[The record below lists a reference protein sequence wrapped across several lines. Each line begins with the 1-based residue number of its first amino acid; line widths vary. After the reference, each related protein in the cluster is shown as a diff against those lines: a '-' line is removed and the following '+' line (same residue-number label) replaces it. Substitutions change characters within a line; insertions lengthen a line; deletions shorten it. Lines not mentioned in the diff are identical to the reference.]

1 MLPEAESINKDGSQ
15 DGLMEAA
22 NIPLQSKEEDQM
34 WKILKTDE
42 RYYLY
47 LRYNWYGIMIFATFS
62 SIPFMCNWISKNN
75 SRHKYR
81 KWKMEFSSSL
91 TMDLKLNENRALLP
105 KLKVILIWS
114 LRPRLRILTGG
125 SSHKLSPCSTKSFMN
140 FSGEEADTVQWH
152 GSELTWRHSGINWI
166 LITPREC
173 SLKIQKE
180 RFDHEKEEAWQ
191 MAESI

>member
-1 MLPEAESINKDGSQ
+1 MIKFIYYLDDEKNKMLPEAESINKDGSQ

-114 LRPRLRILTGG
+114 PVTNWVPVPQRALWTSQVRRQAQSSDTGV
-125 SSHKLSPCSTKSFMN
+125 N
-140 FSGEEADTVQWH
+140 
-152 GSELTWRHSGINWI
+152 
-166 LITPREC
+166 
-173 SLKIQKE
+173 
-180 RFDHEKEEAWQ
+180 
-191 MAESI
+191 